1 MKKILC
7 ASFCCLLFV
16 PLLAMAA
23 PDPLTVAPEMY
34 KLLLENEKV
43 RVMEV
48 DFLPGQKIAK
58 HSHPD
63 EHFVTVLKPGTLT
76 IFKEDGTSS
85 VNELK
90 VDQVLWLP
98 AETHWA
104 QNTGKTEVKLLV
116 TEVKK
121 QHG

>member
-1 MKKILC
+1 MKKILL
-7 ASFCCLLFV
+7 ASLFCTLFA
-16 PLLAMAA
+16 PLVAVAA
-23 PDPLTVAPEMY
+23 PDPLAAAPEMY
-34 KLLLENEKV
+34 KLIMENEKV

-48 DFLPGQKIAK
+48 DFRPGQKIAK
-58 HSHPD
+58 HSHPN
-63 EHFVTVLKPGTLT
+63 EHLVTVLKPGTLT

-90 VDQVLWLP
+90 TDQVLWLP

-104 QNTGKTEVKLLV
+104 ENTGKTEVRLLV

>member
-1 MKKILC
+1 MKAFLITALTC
-7 ASFCCLLFV
+7 ALLS
-16 PLLAMAA
+16 PLMALAA
-23 PDPLTVAPEMY
+23 PDPLAAAPDMY
-34 KLLLENEKV
+34 KLLFENEKV

-48 DFLPGQKIAK
+48 DFQPGQKIA
-58 HSHPD
+58 SHTHPN
-63 EHFVTVLKPGTLT
+63 EHAVTVLKPGTLT

-85 VNELK
+85 VNDLK
-90 VDQVLWLP
+90 MDQVVWLP

-116 TEVKK
+116 TEIKK